1 MLNELWQN
9 VTLEN
14 YNNFIP
20 MTGKI
25 TQIPVRY
32 NKFFKG
38 DVELWFKT
46 FALRAQN
53 MINSYLNYP
62 FSKLKFETFKDPLLK
77 KICINMVFITIEHW
91 TFNRIPIEF
100 FTSANMSVGDINY
113 SSQNDPMATWQGLLP
128 TYAKSLA
135 NLTTLKKMFRTF
147 QEEGIDLTMI
157 DLEAYYT
164 QLEVDALLDKL
175 VIEKIKDEKLAKI
188 KEEIL
193 DELKKSIVIPKVPDW
208 EIVDTSDFIVGQTG
222 YNIPNF
228 DKENYIYRI
237 WASGKDSKGDLKS
250 QGMLQTRHSFKQTIG
265 VIYDQIGVNLSI
277 LLFSKIK
284 CIFLILSIIRWK
296 KCWVFIKLLVDSWL
310 KFNLLAI
317 NSLIKRKTKIIFFQ
331 KQSLSLFPFNILE
344 KHSENNLNFLSTNCK
359 KNPRFLGTK
368 NCFILSKTI
377 TLIYLS

>member
-25 TQIPVRY
+25 TQVPVRY

-38 DVELWFKT
+38 DVELWFKK

-147 QEEGIDLTMI
+147 REEGIDLTMI
-157 DLEAYYT
+157 
-164 QLEVDALLDKL
+164 
-175 VIEKIKDEKLAKI
+175 
-188 KEEIL
+188 
-193 DELKKSIVIPKVPDW
+193 
-208 EIVDTSDFIVGQTG
+208 
-222 YNIPNF
+222 
-228 DKENYIYRI
+228 
-237 WASGKDSKGDLKS
+237 
-250 QGMLQTRHSFKQTIG
+250 
-265 VIYDQIGVNLSI
+265 NL
-277 LLFSKIK
+277 
-284 CIFLILSIIRWK
+284 
-296 KCWVFIKLLVDSWL
+296 
-310 KFNLLAI
+310 
-317 NSLIKRKTKIIFFQ
+317 
-331 KQSLSLFPFNILE
+331 
-344 KHSENNLNFLSTNCK
+344 
-359 KNPRFLGTK
+359 
-368 NCFILSKTI
+368 
-377 TLIYLS
+377 

>member
-14 YNNFIP
+14 YNNFNP

-25 TQIPVRY
+25 TQVPVRY

-113 SSQNDPMATWQGLLP
+113 SSQNDPMTTWQGLLP

-164 QLEVDALLDKL
+164 QLEVDALLDNI
-175 VIEKIKDEKLAKI
+175 VIEKIKDDQLAKI

-193 DELKKSIVIPKVPDW
+193 DELKKSIVIPDVPDW
-208 EIVDTSDFIVGQTG
+208 EEVDTSNFV
-222 YNIPNF
+222 PNSDYF
-228 DKENYIYRI
+228 YDIKNYDKDNYSYQIFVQNNENNPIGEYGSMLTTHPKFPFSVKVPIETNDGLYFYV
-237 WASGKDSKGDLKS
+237 SFS
-250 QGMLQTRHSFKQTIG
+250 QGRIISYKNKAGIPA
-265 VIYDQIGVNLSI
+265 
-277 LLFSKIK
+277 KIQA
-284 CIFLILSIIRWK
+284 LYVQRK
-296 KCWVFIKLLVDSWL
+296 KVS
-310 KFNLLAI
+310 
-317 NSLIKRKTKIIFFQ
+317 
-331 KQSLSLFPFNILE
+331 
-344 KHSENNLNFLSTNCK
+344 
-359 KNPRFLGTK
+359 
-368 NCFILSKTI
+368 
-377 TLIYLS
+377 

>member
-1 MLNELWQN
+1 MLNELWAN

-77 KICINMVFITIEHW
+77 KICINMVFITIEYW

-157 DLEAYYT
+157 DLEACYT

-208 EIVDTSDFIVGQTG
+208 EIVDASDFIVGQTG

-265 VIYDQIGVNLSI
+265 VIYDQIGVNSACLALSI
-277 LLFSKIK
+277 NPDG
-284 CIFLILSIIRWK
+284 LINIGVNGPATFRPLGF
-296 KCWVFIKLLVDSWL
+296 VFIE
-310 KFNLLAI
+310 
-317 NSLIKRKTKIIFFQ
+317 RKKV
-331 KQSLSLFPFNILE
+331 N
-344 KHSENNLNFLSTNCK
+344 
-359 KNPRFLGTK
+359 
-368 NCFILSKTI
+368 
-377 TLIYLS
+377 

>member
-1 MLNELWQN
+1 MNYDKMLLW
-9 VTLEN
+9 
-14 YNNFIP
+14 
-20 MTGKI
+20 KI
-25 TQIPVRY
+25 IIILIQWQVKLPKFPFVIIS
-32 NKFFKG
+32 FFKD

-46 FALRAQN
+46 FALRAEN

-175 VIEKIKDEKLAKI
+175 VIEKIKDEKLEKI
-188 KEEIL
+188 KKEIL
-193 DELKKSIVIPKVPDW
+193 DELKKSIVIPDVSEW
-208 EIVDTSDFIVGQTG
+208 EVVDTSDFVPDTISK
-222 YNIPNF
+222 YKINNF
-228 DKENYIYRI
+228 DKSKYVYKI
-237 WASGKDSKGDLKS
+237 WAGISEYPLLMVETFKNYNEDINSYS
-250 QGMLQTRHSFKQTIG
+250 QITL
-265 VIYDQIGVNLSI
+265 
-277 LLFSKIK
+277 
-284 CIFLILSIIRWK
+284 
-296 KCWVFIKLLVDSWL
+296 FIKKIGKLL
-310 KFNLLAI
+310 
-317 NSLIKRKTKIIFFQ
+317 
-331 KQSLSLFPFNILE
+331 
-344 KHSENNLNFLSTNCK
+344 C
-359 KNPRFLGTK
+359 G
-368 NCFILSKTI
+368 
-377 TLIYLS
+377 

>member
-25 TQIPVRY
+25 TQVPVRY

-62 FSKLKFETFKDPLLK
+62 FSKIKFETFKDPLLK

-100 FTSANMSVGDINY
+100 FTSANMSIGNINY

-147 QEEGIDLTMI
+147 QKEGIDLTMI

-164 QLEVDALLDKL
+164 QLEVDALLDMV
-175 VIEKIKDEKLAKI
+175 VIEKIKDDKLVKI
-188 KEEIL
+188 KEEIS
-193 DELKKSIVIPKVPDW
+193 DELKKLIVIQGFSDW
-208 EIVDTSDFIVGQTG
+208 EVVDTSDFVSNSISE
-222 YNIPNF
+222 YKIKNF
-228 DKENYIYRI
+228 DKSKYVYKI
-237 WASGKDSKGDLKS
+237 WANIEQYPILMVETFKNYSEDIHSHS
-250 QGMLQTRHSFKQTIG
+250 QITLFIKKNGNVLMWLNNSP
-265 VIYDQIGVNLSI
+265 YNMSI
-277 LLFSKIK
+277 LHIQ
-284 CIFLILSIIRWK
+284 RK
-296 KCWVFIKLLVDSWL
+296 KVS
-310 KFNLLAI
+310 
-317 NSLIKRKTKIIFFQ
+317 
-331 KQSLSLFPFNILE
+331 
-344 KHSENNLNFLSTNCK
+344 
-359 KNPRFLGTK
+359 
-368 NCFILSKTI
+368 
-377 TLIYLS
+377 

>member
-25 TQIPVRY
+25 TQVPVRY

-113 SSQNDPMATWQGLLP
+113 SSQNDPMITWQGLLP

-193 DELKKSIVIPKVPDW
+193 DELKKSIIIPKVPDW
-208 EIVDTSDFIVGQTG
+208 EIVDITDWTPNVSEYQIKDWDKNKYKYKVWVDNQFLNSFYLSTYKGFTG
-222 YNIPNF
+222 NISSGITTTGN
-228 DKENYIYRI
+228 EN
-237 WASGKDSKGDLKS
+237 
-250 QGMLQTRHSFKQTIG
+250 
-265 VIYDQIGVNLSI
+265 QIAQLRNNG
-277 LLFSKIK
+277 
-284 CIFLILSIIRWK
+284 
-296 KCWVFIKLLVDSWL
+296 
-310 KFNLLAI
+310 
-317 NSLIKRKTKIIFFQ
+317 KIIIYS
-331 KQSLSLFPFNILE
+331 KNAAAKMTKLYIE
-344 KHSENNLNFLSTNCK
+344 RK
-359 KNPRFLGTK
+359 KV
-368 NCFILSKTI
+368 S
-377 TLIYLS
+377 

>member
-25 TQIPVRY
+25 TQVPVRY

-113 SSQNDPMATWQGLLP
+113 SSQNDPMITWQGLLP

-164 QLEVDALLDKL
+164 QLEVDAL
-175 VIEKIKDEKLAKI
+175 IEKE
-188 KEEIL
+188 
-193 DELKKSIVIPKVPDW
+193 
-208 EIVDTSDFIVGQTG
+208 
-222 YNIPNF
+222 
-228 DKENYIYRI
+228 
-237 WASGKDSKGDLKS
+237 
-250 QGMLQTRHSFKQTIG
+250 
-265 VIYDQIGVNLSI
+265 
-277 LLFSKIK
+277 
-284 CIFLILSIIRWK
+284 
-296 KCWVFIKLLVDSWL
+296 
-310 KFNLLAI
+310 
-317 NSLIKRKTKIIFFQ
+317 KTKIDNKTIVKNNNNEINVPFDNDTIYEKNGVWKA
-331 KQSLSLFPFNILE
+331 KQSGGSDIKIDN
-344 KHSENNLNFLSTNCK
+344 
-359 KNPRFLGTK
+359 
-368 NCFILSKTI
+368 KTI
-377 TLIYLS
+377 IKNTADYMIIDSTVAGIESTDDTFGTTKYLDKFYLQKKIYLKYQMIEELLILVILFKILKDIKLKILISQNIIIVYGVIQRLR

>member
-25 TQIPVRY
+25 TQVPVRY

-188 KEEIL
+188 KKEIL
-193 DELKKSIVIPKVPDW
+193 DELKKSIVIPNVPDW
-208 EIVDTSDFIVGQTG
+208 EIVDTSDFKVGQKG
-222 YNIPNF
+222 YTIPNF

-237 WASGKDSKGDLKS
+237 WASGENSNTELNGE
-250 QGMLQTRHSFKQTIG
+250 GMLQTRHGFIKTLS
-265 VIYDQIGVNLSI
+265 VLYDQIGNNRECWALSI
-277 LLFSKIK
+277 NPNGLINVGVNGTATFRELETMLIERKKSK
-284 CIFLILSIIRWK
+284 LERRWFYAK
-296 KCWVFIKLLVDSWL
+296 SR
-310 KFNLLAI
+310 
-317 NSLIKRKTKIIFFQ
+317 S
-331 KQSLSLFPFNILE
+331 
-344 KHSENNLNFLSTNCK
+344 
-359 KNPRFLGTK
+359 
-368 NCFILSKTI
+368 
-377 TLIYLS
+377 

>member
-1 MLNELWQN
+1 
-9 VTLEN
+9 
-14 YNNFIP
+14 
-20 MTGKI
+20 I
-25 TQIPVRY
+25 TQVPVRY

-164 QLEVDALLDKL
+164 QLEVDALLDKI

-188 KEEIL
+188 KEKIL
-193 DELKKSIVIPKVPDW
+193 DELKKLIVIPNVPDW
-208 EIVDTSDFIVGQTG
+208 EIVDTSDFMVGQTG

-250 QGMLQTRHSFKQTIG
+250 QGMLQTRRSFTQTIAI
-265 VIYDQIGVNLSI
+265 IYDQIGVNSA
-277 LLFSKIK
+277 
-284 CIFLILSIIRWK
+284 C
-296 KCWVFIKLLVDSWL
+296 
-310 KFNLLAI
+310 
-317 NSLIKRKTKIIFFQ
+317 
-331 KQSLSLFPFNILE
+331 
-344 KHSENNLNFLSTNCK
+344 
-359 KNPRFLGTK
+359 
-368 NCFILSKTI
+368 
-377 TLIYLS
+377 

>member
-14 YNNFIP
+14 YNNFNP

-25 TQIPVRY
+25 TQVPVRY

-128 TYAKSLA
+128 SYVKSLA

-147 QEEGIDLTMI
+147 QDEGVDLTMI

-164 QLEVDALLDKL
+164 QLEVDALLNKL
-175 VIEKIKDEKLAKI
+175 VIEKIKDEEIAKL
-188 KEEIL
+188 KEKIL
-193 DELKKSIVIPKVPDW
+193 DELKKLIVIPDVLDW
-208 EIVDTSDFIVGQTG
+208 EEVDTSNFRAGQTG

-237 WASGKDSKGDLKS
+237 WASGKNSDGDLKS
-250 QGMLQTRHSFKQTIG
+250 QGMLQTRRGFKQTIG
-265 VIYDQIGVNLSI
+265 IIYDQIGVNSACCALSI
-277 LLFSKIK
+277 NPDG
-284 CIFLILSIIRWK
+284 LINIGVNGPATFRPLEF
-296 KCWVFIKLLVDSWL
+296 VFIE
-310 KFNLLAI
+310 
-317 NSLIKRKTKIIFFQ
+317 RKKV
-331 KQSLSLFPFNILE
+331 N
-344 KHSENNLNFLSTNCK
+344 
-359 KNPRFLGTK
+359 
-368 NCFILSKTI
+368 
-377 TLIYLS
+377 